1 MAWTFYTEEQK
12 ALAERYRQAA
22 REHIKPLVRKVDED
36 DKLPQDL
43 LKKLVEP
50 PFSLTALSVPK
61 RFGGL
66 EMGKV
71 EVCIIAEEMGYA
83 LPCLVPFLEIAQLYS
98 YVLKSGGTGG
108 QQERFLSRLAK
119 GDKGCY
125 ALTDEGAGS
134 DPLAMQTTA
143 TREGDEFVLRGKKR
157 LITFADLADLMAVF
171 AYEDKSAGA
180 KGISAFIL
188 ETRTQGVKLLRHCK
202 TLGLKGHRAWD
213 VELDNVRVPAENRI
227 GEKGDG
233 IKLAFKA
240 LNNTRIS
247 LAFGYVGL
255 ARAALELA
263 IEHARTRQVAGKP
276 IGVNQAIS
284 FMIAETAAE
293 VDAARLLALRAAV
306 KAGQAGR
313 HRKETAM
320 AKFYAADALIKAVD
334 TANRVLGGSGSDPD
348 LDAERYLRDAYS
360 WISAQ
365 GTPEVQK
372 ITASRELLG
381 F

>member
-12 ALAERYRQAA
+12 ALAESYRQAA
-22 REHIKPLVRKVDED
+22 REHIKPLVRRVDAE
-36 DKLPQDL
+36 DKLPREL
-43 LKKLVEP
+43 LDKLIAP

-66 EMGKV
+66 ELGKV
-71 EVCIIAEEMGYA
+71 EVCIVAEEMGYA
-83 LPCLVPFLEIAQLYS
+83 LPCLVPFLEIAQLYT
-98 YVLKSGGTGG
+98 YVLKSGGTDE

-134 DPLAMQTTA
+134 DPLAMKTTA
-143 TREGDEFVLRGKKR
+143 TKKGNEFILRGKKR

-171 AYEDKSAGA
+171 AYEDPSLGA

-188 ETRTQGVKLLRHCK
+188 ETRSPGVKLLRHCR

-213 VELDNVRVPAENRI
+213 IELRDVRVPAGNRI
-227 GEKGDG
+227 GQKGDG
-233 IKLAFKA
+233 LKLAFKA

-247 LAFGYVGL
+247 LSFGYVGL

-263 IEHARTRQVAGKP
+263 IEHARTRQVSGKP
-276 IGVNQAIS
+276 IGTHQAIS
-284 FMIAETAAE
+284 FLIAETAAE

-306 KAGQAGR
+306 LAQQTDR
-313 HRKETAM
+313 HRKETSM
-320 AKFYAADALIKAVD
+320 AKFYAAEALIRAVD

>member
-12 ALAERYRQAA
+12 ALAESYRQAA
-22 REHIKPLVRKVDED
+22 REHIKPLVRRVDAE
-36 DKLPQDL
+36 DKLPREL
-43 LKKLVEP
+43 LDKLIAP

-66 EMGKV
+66 ELGKV
-71 EVCIIAEEMGYA
+71 EVCIVAEEMGYA
-83 LPCLVPFLEIAQLYS
+83 LPCLVPFLEIAQLYT
-98 YVLKSGGTGG
+98 YVLKSGGTDE

-134 DPLAMQTTA
+134 DPLAMKTTA
-143 TREGDEFVLRGKKR
+143 TKKGNEFILRGKKR

-171 AYEDKSAGA
+171 AYEDPSLGA

-188 ETRTQGVKLLRHCK
+188 ETRSPGVKLLRHCR
-202 TLGLKGHRAWD
+202 TMGLKGHRAWD
-213 VELDNVRVPAENRI
+213 IELRDVRVPAGNRI
-227 GEKGDG
+227 GQKGDG
-233 IKLAFKA
+233 LKLAFKA

-247 LAFGYVGL
+247 LSFGYVGL

-263 IEHARTRQVAGKP
+263 IEHARTRQVSGKP
-276 IGVNQAIS
+276 IGTHQAIS
-284 FMIAETAAE
+284 FLIAETAAE

-306 KAGQAGR
+306 LAQQTDR
-313 HRKETAM
+313 HRKETSM
-320 AKFYAADALIKAVD
+320 AKFYAAEALIRAVD